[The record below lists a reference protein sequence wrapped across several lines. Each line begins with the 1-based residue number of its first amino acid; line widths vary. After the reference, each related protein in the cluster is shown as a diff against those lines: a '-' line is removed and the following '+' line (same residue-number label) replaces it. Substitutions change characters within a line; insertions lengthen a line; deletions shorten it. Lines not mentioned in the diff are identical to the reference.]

1 MKHAEAFDALSPLSR
16 TVRRANGIY
25 YTPHPIAEEMIRWAV
40 NSPKDCILDPSYGGA
55 VFLHAAIQKLRAAGS
70 TSAERQVY
78 GVDSDP
84 SAQTRA
90 QTKNEIPK
98 RQLVTADFLSVSPK
112 DFPRRFEAVVGNPPY
127 VKHHDIGHEALHVAR
142 GSVEEQGFKLS
153 GMSSYWAYFVLHAL
167 GFVAPGGRLAL
178 VLPGSFLH
186 ARYASVVRD
195 AIQKS
200 FGRVTVVAVDEQL
213 FPDAKEE
220 SILLLAGRKG
230 EESCELRIGRISKRF
245 LRLEEGNL
253 SRRTRRLSGAEQ
265 YQSWMRGMVDKVAL
279 DIYDGVLPL
288 LPKLGEVATVRIGAV
303 TGSNRYFTLKPSEL
317 KEAGV
322 PRRYARPII
331 TRASQLASCVLKK
344 TDVQTLL
351 KADAKAL
358 LFSPSLNGRLHPKVL
373 EYIKLGE
380 SLGVPTKSKCA
391 GRRPWYH
398 VPSSSPPDAF
408 LLYMAETASRVVLNS
423 AGASCTNAIHALSW
437 HEPKSVRPE
446 SVALASL
453 TTLTQLAAELEGRSY
468 GDGVLKLEPSEAA
481 CLPLPVVKEEN
492 IEHQLARADKAWRD
506 GESHEATHLADC
518 ALLFNLLSQADLE
531 MLRRTLHDLRE
542 RRLRRASS

>member
-1 MKHAEAFDALSPLSR
+1 
-16 TVRRANGIY
+16 VRRANGIY

-40 NSPKDCILDPSYGGA
+40 DSPKDCILDPSYGGA
-55 VFLHAAIQKLRAAGS
+55 VFLHAAIQKLQAAGS
-70 TSAERQVY
+70 ISAERQVY

-84 SAQTRA
+84 SAQARA
-90 QTKNEIPK
+90 QTKNRIPK
-98 RQLVTADFLSVSPK
+98 RQLVTADFLSVRPK
-112 DFPRRFEAVVGNPPY
+112 DFACRFDAVVGNPPY
-127 VKHHDIGHEALHVAR
+127 VKHHDIGHEALRVAR
-142 GSVEEQGFKLS
+142 RSVEEQGFKLS

-167 GFVAPGGRLAL
+167 GFVAPGGKLAL

-186 ARYASVVRD
+186 ARYASVVRN
-195 AIQKS
+195 AVQKS
-200 FGRVTVVAVDEQL
+200 FGSVTVIAVDEQL

-220 SILLLAGRKG
+220 SILLLAKRKG
-230 EESCELRIGRISKRF
+230 KEPCELRIGGVSKQF
-245 LRLEEGNL
+245 LSLEEENL
-253 SRRTRRLSGAEQ
+253 SRCTRKLFKDEQ
-265 YQSWMRGMVDKVAL
+265 DQSWMRGMMDQAAL
-279 DIYDGVLPL
+279 NIYDGVLPL

-358 LFSPSLNGRLHPKVL
+358 LFSPPLNGRLHPKVL

-391 GRRPWYH
+391 GRRPWYR
-398 VPSSSPPDAF
+398 VPGSSPPDAF

-423 AGASCTNAIHALSW
+423 AGASCTNAIHALNW
-437 HEPKSVRPE
+437 RDPKSVRPE
-446 SVALASL
+446 NVALASL

-481 CLPLPVVKEEN
+481 RLPLPIIRGKN
-492 IEHQLARADKAWRD
+492 LEHKLAQADKVWRD
-506 GESHEATHLADC
+506 DKPHEATRLADS
-518 ALLFNLLSQADLE
+518 ALLFNLLSLADLK

-542 RRLRRASS
+542 RRLRRASSRRNAE